1 MRRMFSEK
9 QIRGIIESEKTMYL
23 HTFTY
28 EYFSDLAHTSSEGT
42 LEVRWINFREDGG
55 LDLDLWDETFSS
67 LLNSVQYAVN
77 RYPTLMFDVRGD
89 GTFSSFNIVIGC
101 GRVSEDDTTKPYFA
115 YPYADVYNQQTKLSF
130 NKLASDDYFVM
141 KKPISH
147 TKI

>member
-28 EYFSDLAHTSSEGT
+28 TYYSDLAHTSNEGT

-55 LDLDLWDETFSS
+55 LDLDFWDNTFSKLLVS
-67 LLNSVQYAVN
+67 LQYAIDK
-77 RYPTLMFDVRGD
+77 YPTIMLDVRGQ
-89 GTFSSFNIVIGC
+89 GQFGSYHNVAGC
-101 GRVSEDDTTKPYFA
+101 GRVSEDDTTKPFIA
-115 YPYADVYNQQTKLSF
+115 YPSVSTFNQSVSMTF
-130 NKLASDDYFVM
+130 DKLASDDYFVM
-141 KKPISH
+141 TKPISH